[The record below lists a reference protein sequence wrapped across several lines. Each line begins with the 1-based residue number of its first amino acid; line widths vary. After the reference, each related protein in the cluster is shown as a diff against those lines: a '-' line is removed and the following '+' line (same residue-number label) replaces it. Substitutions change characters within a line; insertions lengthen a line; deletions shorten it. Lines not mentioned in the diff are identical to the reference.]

1 MRFFRFSTFRNTLA
15 EKLVHERLTGVGGML
30 SLHNFM
36 SRVGISTGPYSGK
49 TLGTGYTI
57 FKGKA
62 ALSMKPVPPTYNKLN
77 SIDIKLDRKGVVM
90 LSFWPAVGQ
99 RKYDWQK
106 KQHFALSATE
116 VGSLISL
123 GPAESCEFFH
133 DLSKMASSGSEVKK
147 SLSVAPISEGNG
159 YFFSLSVMNSNT
171 RTNERFS
178 VPVTKAEFAVMRTA
192 FNVRLVSWLLF
203 ISLDCRP
210 SLISKFK

>member
-1 MRFFRFSTFRNTLA
+1 MMRFSRLSTFRNTLA

-30 SLHNFM
+30 SSHNFM
-36 SRVGISTGPYSGK
+36 SRVGISTGPYSGR
-49 TLGTGYTI
+49 TLGTNYTI

-62 ALSMKPVPPTYNKLN
+62 ALSMKPQFESILPISPISLIEQ

-123 GPAESCEFFH
+123 GPAESC
-133 DLSKMASSGSEVKK
+133 
-147 SLSVAPISEGNG
+147 
-159 YFFSLSVMNSNT
+159 VMNSNT

-192 FNVRLVSWLLF
+192 FNFVLPKILGWDIIQGGCPVES
-203 ISLDCRP
+203 IGQSLPRQSAFQQDIGPNRTREWE
-210 SLISKFK
+210 K